1 MPPFEP
7 VNCGCAPDP
16 CQQQGQATSRPN
28 GSQNWLS
35 DNLLMSLL
43 ALAVVLF
50 CFYFVI
56 KAGVRGGLTE
66 LVNDPGFSL
75 SKLLGGSCSDCR

>member
-1 MPPFEP
+1 MQPFEP

-16 CQQQGQATSRPN
+16 CQQQGQAASRPN

-66 LVNDPGFSL
+66 LVNDPSFSL
-75 SKLLGGSCSDCR
+75 SRLLGGSCSDCR